1 MTRQCGMV
9 WPIFWGE
16 SYVGETGESM
26 EVVDLAA
33 SRKDKCRNIA
43 IALIDRI
50 VSVMVWFRQL
60 SHQGTSK
67 GRPKPPSLDI
77 STPSTR
83 LCAAVT
89 GR

>member
-1 MTRQCGMV
+1 MTRQCEMV

-33 SRKDKCRNIA
+33 PRKDKCRNIA

-50 VSVMVWFRQL
+50 VSVMALFRQL
-60 SHQGTSK
+60 SKCHAEIDGYARSAQLTATA
-67 GRPKPPSLDI
+67 L
-77 STPSTR
+77 
-83 LCAAVT
+83 AAEAN
-89 GR
+89 